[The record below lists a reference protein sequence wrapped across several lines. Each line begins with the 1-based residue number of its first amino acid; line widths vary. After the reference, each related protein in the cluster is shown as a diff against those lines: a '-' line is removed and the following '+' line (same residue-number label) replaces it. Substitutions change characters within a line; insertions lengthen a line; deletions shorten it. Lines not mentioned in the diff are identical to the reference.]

1 MLPLSGS
8 VQPARKRLGGLVPS
22 FPGPLWMRLGG
33 ASYTHSQTP
42 PWKPCV
48 HEHILLG
55 FSFLAFARPLPHPV
69 SWNHTPDQR
78 LHPGPNLRVC
88 WDSGKVRQGERNS
101 NDDVLRLC

>member
-69 SWNHTPDQR
+69 SWNHTPDQLAAPR
-78 LHPGPNLRVC
+78 SQP
-88 WDSGKVRQGERNS
+88 QGLLGQWEGETGREEF
-101 NDDVLRLC
+101 